1 MEGRVSAVSD
11 GEEEETE
18 EAFVGRE
25 EEVRRDLKK
34 RGLRKLLRT
43 RRES

>member
-18 EAFVGRE
+18 EAFVGGE